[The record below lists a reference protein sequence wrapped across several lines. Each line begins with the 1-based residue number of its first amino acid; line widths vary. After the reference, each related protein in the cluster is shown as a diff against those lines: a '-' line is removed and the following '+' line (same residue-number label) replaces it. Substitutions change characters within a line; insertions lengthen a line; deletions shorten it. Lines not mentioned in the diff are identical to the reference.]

1 MKNKILLC
9 ACAGALVAVLMTS
22 CREKTDFNAIC
33 DDVSKQSITGLFSG
47 VDPEVDDLVLNVVQ
61 YRFNED
67 LTAECTVMAL
77 GDGVYQ
83 APVTTTYAL
92 WELGGYGDDGI
103 SRKII
108 LTPVGDAD
116 PVEVL
121 FSLGGIFSDDY
132 PFAGDKND
140 KVKGIEE
147 AQDAIVAKKWFGND
161 TTYFKIDTVID
172 IMKYDTTYSYKPKK
186 DPDTGKTMRDSAGH
200 VIYEQT
206 ISKIDSALVPTK
218 MKWPIAPKTV
228 NIRSLELNRDASLV
242 NTGSWSLIV
251 KEFEMDENRVVTTK
265 LDTAAS
271 YNFHWAFAGFTSS
284 SSFLIRARQADG
296 TQEYFDV
303 KYDSK
308 IPAMT
313 IDKQILK
320 VQE

>member
-47 VDPEVDDLVLNVVQ
+47 VDPEVDDLVLNVAQ

-67 LTAECTVMAL
+67 LTAERTVMAV
-77 GDGVYQ
+77 GDGVYK
-83 APVTTTYAL
+83 APVTTTFAL
-92 WELGGYGDDGI
+92 WQLGGYGDDGI

-108 LTPVGDAD
+108 LTPVGDGE

-121 FSLGGIFSDDY
+121 FSLGGIFSDEY

-140 KVKGIEE
+140 KVKGIEDT
-147 AQDAIVAKKWFGND
+147 QDAIISKKWFGND
-161 TTYFKIDTVID
+161 TTFYKIDTIIN
-172 IMKYDTTYSYKPKK
+172 IMKYDTTYTYKPKK
-186 DPDTGKTMRDSAGH
+186 DPETGKTMKDEDGH

-206 ISKIDSALVPTK
+206 IKSIDSTLVPTK
-218 MKWPIAPKTV
+218 TKMPIAPKTI

-242 NTGSWSLIV
+242 NTGKWSLVI
-251 KEFEMDENRVVTTK
+251 KEFDMDANRVVTTK
-265 LDTAAS
+265 VDTAAS
-271 YNFHWAFAGFTSS
+271 YDFHWAFAGFTSP
-284 SSFLIRARQADG
+284 SSFIIRARQADG